1 LLIVSSLVILW
12 TSSARFLN
20 FGISAPI
27 DVQFVGNDVMGNL
40 AIAQK
45 VEARIREIPGAV
57 DTHIYQRFN
66 QPRLDLD
73 VDRSKAGQSGLGVAF
88 QEA

>member
-1 LLIVSSLVILW
+1 VILW